1 MHAELSLLAMILILF
16 IADLF
21 MCPDKKSGKGVYNTC
36 LPAVLL
42 LVHIVLNLLPCAS
55 CGTTESYTAFG
66 GMYVHTPMMT
76 VVKSILSVGTLI
88 VFLMAHKWLSRE
100 ACLLYTSPSP
110 RDRQK
115 SRMPSSA

>member
-1 MHAELSLLAMILILF
+1 MHAELSLLAVILILF

-36 LPAVLL
+36 LPVILL
-42 LVHIVLNLLPCAS
+42 LAHAVLNLLPCAG
-55 CGTTESYTAFG
+55 CGTSETYTAFG

-88 VFLMAHKWLSRE
+88 IFLMAHKWLSRE
-100 ACLLYTSPSP
+100 ENLVKQGEFYQIGRAHV
-110 RDRQK
+110 
-115 SRMPSSA
+115 